1 MAHQG
6 RAAFDLHHGVEC
18 RPSSWCIA
26 VADKPTERRAVRILV
41 VGAGVIGSVYAG
53 KLQQAGHE
61 AALLA
66 RGSRLADLQRHGLVL
81 EDAQSGHRDVP
92 AVRALSCIPAGD
104 RYDLV
109 IVPVRS
115 EQLSSTLPILTAMT
129 DRSDVLFFGNT
140 IGREAELTGA
150 LGDRAL
156 FGFPAAG
163 GVRDGPVVRYVLIK
177 QQTTMLGEQRRTI
190 TPRAKRLQAVF
201 HDAGFDTR
209 ISTNINNWLLG
220 HTAFVV
226 PIAFALYRVGTDAG
240 KLATDP
246 DTMRL
251 MVQATREAFTALR
264 ASGNTEIPTNLQ
276 TLYRLPTAFVVAY
289 WRRVLAS
296 PRGELWFAAHSR
308 AAVEEMRVLADE
320 LTAALRTIG
329 RPTPALDLLLNT
341 RA

>member
-1 MAHQG
+1 M
-6 RAAFDLHHGVEC
+6 
-18 RPSSWCIA
+18 
-26 VADKPTERRAVRILV
+26 RILV
-41 VGAGVIGSVYAG
+41 LGAGVIGSVYAG
-53 KLQQAGHE
+53 KLQQAGHDVV
-61 AALLA
+61 LLA
-66 RGSRLADLQRHGLVL
+66 RGSRLADLHEHGLVL
-81 EDAQSGHRDVP
+81 EDAQSGHRDVL
-92 AVRALSCIPAGD
+92 AVPGLSGIPAGD

-156 FGFPAAG
+156 FGFPAAS

-177 QQTTMLGEQRRTI
+177 QQTTMLGDPRRTM
-190 TPRAKRLQAVF
+190 TPRAKHLQAVF
-201 HDAGFDTR
+201 HDAGFDTK
-209 ISTNINNWLLG
+209 ISTNIDNWMLG

-240 KLATDP
+240 KLATDL
-246 DTMRL
+246 DTIRL
-251 MVQATREAFTALR
+251 MVRATREAFTALR

-276 TLYRLPTAFVVAY
+276 TLYRLPTVFVVAY

-308 AAVEEMRVLADE
+308 TAVQEMRILADE
-320 LTAALRTIG
+320 LMAALRNIG
-329 RPTPALDLLLNT
+329 QSTPALDLLLNA

>member
-1 MAHQG
+1 MQ
-6 RAAFDLHHGVEC
+6 
-18 RPSSWCIA
+18 
-26 VADKPTERRAVRILV
+26 ILV
-41 VGAGVIGSVYAG
+41 FGAGVIGSVYAG

-61 AALLA
+61 VVVLA
-66 RGSRLADLQRHGLVL
+66 RGSRLADLQEHGLVL
-81 EDAQSGHRDVP
+81 EDAKSGHRDVLAVP
-92 AVRALSCIPAGD
+92 AFSGIPAGD

-115 EQLSSTLPILTAMT
+115 EQLSGTLPILTAMT

-140 IGREAELTGA
+140 IGREAELTDA

-163 GVRDGPVVRYVLIK
+163 GVRDGPAVRYVLIK
-177 QQTTMLGEQRRTI
+177 QQTTMLGEQTRTI
-190 TPRAKRLQAVF
+190 TPRAKHLQAIF
-201 HDAGFDTR
+201 HDAGFDTK
-209 ISTNINNWLLG
+209 ISTNIDNWLLG

-226 PIAFALYRVGTDAG
+226 PIAYALYRVGTDAG

-246 DTMRL
+246 DNMRL
-251 MVQATREAFTALR
+251 MVRATREAFTALR

-296 PRGELWFAAHSR
+296 ARGELWFAAHSR
-308 AAVEEMRVLADE
+308 AAVEEMRILADE
-320 LTAALRTIG
+320 LVDTLRTIG
-329 RPTPALDLLLNT
+329 RPTPALDLLLN
-341 RA
+341 APAPVAAG